1 VSGIAQ
7 RLAGL
12 RPGALRALAHGVA
25 TGGLSAGSGPEKLA
39 AKLGLPQSEAQELSI
54 ALRGLGEGAAA
65 DTALQLATETALA
78 VRGQADDM
86 RTAVEL
92 VLSGPR
98 ATGAM
103 ARDTASVFSALV
115 REAREEVLVTGY
127 VAVKAKQLLAPL
139 AEFLDADDSRK
150 ATIVL
155 DFKRE
160 NDTTMAEL
168 LAARKAEEFWRDQ
181 WPTSRR
187 RPDLLY
193 DPRSLAM
200 ERKDRTS
207 MHAKVVVVDRKVL
220 FVTSANLTPRAQSD
234 NIELGVVVRHEPAA
248 RAVCEYFESLR
259 EAQVLRR
266 ASS

>member
-1 VSGIAQ
+1 MSSASR
-7 RLAGL
+7 RLAQL
-12 RPGALRALAHGVA
+12 KTGALRALAHGVA
-25 TGGLSAGSGPEKLA
+25 TGGLSARTGPEKLA
-39 AKLGLPQSEAQELSI
+39 AKLNLSLGEAQELSL
-54 ALRGLGEGAAA
+54 ALRELGEGAVA
-65 DTALQLATETALA
+65 DSALQLAAETALQ
-78 VRGQADDM
+78 VREQADDM

-98 ATGAM
+98 ASGAY

-115 REAREEVLVTGY
+115 REARREVLVTGY

-139 AEFLDADDSRK
+139 AEFLDADESRE
-150 ATIVL
+150 ATIIL

-160 NDTTMAEL
+160 NDTTVSEL
-168 LAARKAEEFWRDQ
+168 LAARKADEFWREQ
-181 WPTSRR
+181 WPASRR
-187 RPDLLY
+187 RPQLWY

-207 MHAKVVVVDRKVL
+207 MHAKVVVIDRQVL
-220 FVTSANLTPRAQSD
+220 LVTSANLTPRAQSE
-234 NIELGVVVRHEPAA
+234 NIELGVVVRHEPSA

-266 ASS
+266 SPG